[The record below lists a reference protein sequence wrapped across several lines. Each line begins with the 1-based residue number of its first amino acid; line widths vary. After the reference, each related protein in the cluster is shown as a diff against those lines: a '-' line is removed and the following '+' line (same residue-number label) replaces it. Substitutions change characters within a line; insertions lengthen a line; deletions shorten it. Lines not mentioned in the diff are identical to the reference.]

1 MITLFSLMIAPH
13 KTAQIIPFSGVIST
27 KAEKSYVIFSLFF
40 FLLDSIP
47 GATNI
52 LCFQLR
58 LIRGVEERRTREG
71 DASFF
76 LEIRYARKEMCSLK
90 FFSFEIKISRL
101 FPISFSTVISWGV
114 GVGVVKIMF
123 LYDGSKADWNF
134 QNGTWMGPLQFFYV
148 VDFWIPIWLGMSVK
162 ENRNI
167 RK

>member
-27 KAEKSYVIFSLFF
+27 KAEKSYVIFTLFYFVCF

-90 FFSFEIKISRL
+90 FFSFEIKVSRL
-101 FPISFSTVISWGV
+101 FPISFSTVS
-114 GVGVVKIMF
+114 
-123 LYDGSKADWNF
+123 
-134 QNGTWMGPLQFFYV
+134 
-148 VDFWIPIWLGMSVK
+148 
-162 ENRNI
+162 
-167 RK
+167 